1 MSSRV
6 LSRGFVH
13 DTFNSLLALCL
24 FLPEALLG
32 STRYFSFL
40 PRPVD
45 ASLSPCLGETLFL
58 RLPWFLL
65 FPIPPSSSPS
75 SSVHR
80 IYTVFSPFSRSFVTF
95 CSVSFI
101 LLSSS
106 LSLEPRFL
114 NPLVQGNWS
123 IEVITL
129 VSSKSKEFACSS
141 KDF

>member
-40 PRPVD
+40 PRPVN

-65 FPIPPSSSPS
+65 FPIPPSSSRPLLS
-75 SSVHR
+75 TEF
-80 IYTVFSPFSRSFVTF
+80 IPFS
-95 CSVSFI
+95 
-101 LLSSS
+101 LLSHA
-106 LSLEPRFL
+106 
-114 NPLVQGNWS
+114 PL
-123 IEVITL
+123 
-129 VSSKSKEFACSS
+129 
-141 KDF
+141 